1 MKTYESPQMEFIKF
15 DLQDIISA
23 SGEEPTDPGTTNSGS
38 TCSPINLPCH
48 SQEGNQPAC

>member
-1 MKTYESPQMEFIKF
+1 MKTYEAPKMELIEFELK
-15 DLQDIISA
+15 DIISA
-23 SGEEPTDPGTTNSGS
+23 SDEEPDNPPSTNSGS